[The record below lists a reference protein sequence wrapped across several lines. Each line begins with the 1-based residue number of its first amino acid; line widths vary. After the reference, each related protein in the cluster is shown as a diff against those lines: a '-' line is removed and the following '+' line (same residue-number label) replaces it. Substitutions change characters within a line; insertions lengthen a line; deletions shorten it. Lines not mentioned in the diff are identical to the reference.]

1 MEKVANTKAAVK
13 SQTNEQA
20 AVKPQVQANEHAAAV
35 DAEKLA
41 KFKEQKKAAAKA
53 WKERKDKEAADRV
66 ESAKKL
72 IEFLD
77 SKKVELPAE
86 LASFLSGIANPTIRS
101 NGGSG
106 NSLFNKIFGDS
117 PKVGDSVT
125 LMDYMKK
132 TLKSKADLDRYCKIW
147 AEKGTVLEFKPA
159 ANMLE
164 STYTIKALA

>member
-1 MEKVANTKAAVK
+1 MEKVVNTKV
-13 SQTNEQA
+13 TE
-20 AVKPQVQANEHAAAV
+20 VKPQVNEHAAAV

-72 IEFLD
+72 IKFLSD
-77 SKKVELPAE
+77 KKIELPAD
-86 LASFLSGIANPTIRS
+86 LTAFLNGIASPSVRS
-101 NGGSG
+101 GGGS
-106 NSLFNKIFGDS
+106 NSLFTKIFGAT

-132 TLKSKADLDRYCKIW
+132 TLKSKADLDRYIKIW
-147 AEKGTVLEFKPA
+147 AEKGTIIEFKAA

-164 STYTIKALA
+164 STYTITKLA

>member
-1 MEKVANTKAAVK
+1 MEKVANANANANAKTK
-13 SQTNEQA
+13 TTE
-20 AVKPQVQANEHAAAV
+20 VKPQATAQANEHAAAV

-66 ESAKKL
+66 ENAKKL
-72 IEFLD
+72 AKFLED
-77 SKKVELPAE
+77 KKVELPAE
-86 LASFLSGIANPTIRS
+86 LASFLSGLANPVVHS
-101 NGGSG
+101 NGGG

-132 TLKSKADLDRYCKIW
+132 TFKSKADLDRYIKIW
-147 AEKGTVLEFKPA
+147 AEKGTIIEFNPA

>member
-1 MEKVANTKAAVK
+1 MEKVANTKPTA
-13 SQTNEQA
+13 E
-20 AVKPQVQANEHAAAV
+20 VKPQANEHAAAV

-66 ESAKKL
+66 ENAKKL
-72 IEFLD
+72 IDFLGN
-77 SKKVELPAE
+77 KKVELPSE
-86 LASFLSGIANPTIRS
+86 LASFLSGLANPVVHS
-101 NGGSG
+101 NGGG

-147 AEKGTVLEFKPA
+147 AEKGTILEFKPA